1 MPRYTHE
8 ATLDFARGLSAGQA
22 AVQEASDM
30 LPQMAVAWANARDAP
45 DEATYIYW
53 SGFHRG
59 ACGYANQAYNDMV
72 ARTRLHRNVYSEWAA
87 HRWPASGAY
96 HLTQYMAFRR
106 TLWEAPRLDPIHI
119 PLDRYFDVLDTVRS
133 GIDRLARAE
142 DLFARALKDRDVA
155 LRAAS
160 HMIGVYFRAADRAQA
175 VYERDDPTTWTEGV
189 LGVTLDAATLSMDTL
204 QTTIDSV
211 QNNHATLD
219 SSRSGSI
226 WSPALD
232 AEEDEAVYPLRSWIN
247 TWRRVAGR
255 WEREVLG
262 SSVPD
267 DGGPTTD
274 ENGRRIWPNLSLIQ
288 PRNAPAEDAE
298 PGLSPDDMDYI
309 AAPASVRR
317 SNFRYRIVYEPDG
330 QRHWER
336 IGGSTPDPDEEP
348 CMTEWY
354 DPPSVLDLE
363 P

>member
-1 MPRYTHE
+1 
-8 ATLDFARGLSAGQA
+8 
-22 AVQEASDM
+22 
-30 LPQMAVAWANARDAP
+30 
-45 DEATYIYW
+45 
-53 SGFHRG
+53 
-59 ACGYANQAYNDMV
+59 
-72 ARTRLHRNVYSEWAA
+72 
-87 HRWPASGAY
+87 
-96 HLTQYMAFRR
+96 MAFRR

-119 PLDRYFDVLDTVRS
+119 PLDRYVNVLDTVRS

-232 AEEDEAVYPLRSWIN
+232 AEEDEAVYPPRTWIN

-262 SSVPD
+262 SDVPD

-309 AAPASVRR
+309 EACDRRPEAPAIVRQGN
-317 SNFRYRIVYEPDG
+317 SIRYRIVTEPDG
-330 QRHWER
+330 QRHWQVIHR
-336 IGGSTPDPDEEP
+336 NAAPDPDEEP
-348 CMTEWY
+348 NMTDWW
-354 DPPSVLDLE
+354 DPPNALDLE